1 MSPISAVLF
10 DLYDTLAYLD
20 GQVIRDARKELAV
33 LAQVDHEAF
42 MEQWRDT
49 AWERMLGSLGNLDQ
63 QIALMLGRLGAQA
76 SPELLARLVE
86 VENQAWREAVHLYPE
101 TVPLLQELR
110 GQGYRLG
117 LLSNCSCQAG
127 AVVSVIGLDAL
138 MDELVLSCE
147 VRLAKPDPAIFRHAC
162 QALGVT
168 VEQTMFVADGA
179 FGELDA
185 ATDLGMVAVKV
196 EQPHQS
202 GDYGTSE
209 RYHHCVTSL
218 EQVIALLR
226 NEELSGAMHH

>member
-1 MSPISAVLF
+1 MPRISAVLF

-20 GQVIRDARKELAV
+20 GQVIRDARRELAV
-33 LAQVDHEAF
+33 LADVNHEAF

-49 AWERMLGSLGNLDQ
+49 AWERMLGALGTLDE
-63 QIALMLGRLGAQA
+63 QIALMLGRLGAQD
-76 SPELLARLVE
+76 SPELVTRMVE

-101 TVPLLQELR
+101 SLPLLRELR
-110 GQGYRLG
+110 ERGYRLG

-127 AVVSVIGLDAL
+127 AVVTVLGLDAL
-138 MDELVLSCE
+138 MDTLALSCE
-147 VRLAKPDPAIFRHAC
+147 VRLAKPDPAFFRHAC

-185 ATDLGMVAVKV
+185 ATDLGMIAVKV

-209 RYHHCVTSL
+209 RYDHCITDL
-218 EQVIALLR
+218 GQVLALLQ
-226 NEELSGAMHH
+226 